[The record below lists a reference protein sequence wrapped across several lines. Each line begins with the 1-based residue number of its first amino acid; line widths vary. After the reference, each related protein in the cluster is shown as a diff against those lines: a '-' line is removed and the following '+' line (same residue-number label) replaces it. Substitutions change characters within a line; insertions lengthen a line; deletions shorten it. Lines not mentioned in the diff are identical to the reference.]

1 MEWISWIALL
11 QPVIMSLFMVIFR
24 QQWLGPQLQNK
35 NTYAIP
41 STDIENIQD
50 KLKHLEENTLSGK
63 DINGI
68 EESISE
74 LYKSIGALR
83 EQTEKYLLHD
93 GAKNSCDGSRTNLG
107 IVALALIQLLTVVCL
122 AVLWRKIMKVQVQMD
137 SSQPLKIN
145 NNLKASAK

>member
-50 KLKHLEENTLSGK
+50 KLKHLEENTLSG
-63 DINGI
+63 
-68 EESISE
+68 
-74 LYKSIGALR
+74 
-83 EQTEKYLLHD
+83 
-93 GAKNSCDGSRTNLG
+93 SRTNLG